1 MVVTVAED
9 RCGYGYGIAEDSL
22 CGIAA
27 AIDLRLD
34 LFDNDA
40 LPAFNRFHITQ
51 IFGRNLAFP

>member
-1 MVVTVAED
+1 MTVAED

>member
-1 MVVTVAED
+1 MVVAVAED
-9 RCGYGYGIAEDSL
+9 CSGYGYGIAEDTL

-27 AIDLRLD
+27 AVDLRLD

-51 IFGRNLAFP
+51 IFRRNLAFP